1 MINDFIYKIKDI
13 WYHLMLRLS
22 LRGCSSVLDV
32 GCGASSP
39 LVYAKAN
46 KITEGIDGFHAS
58 IAQSKKNKIHDSY
71 RTGDIRRLGNLYAP
85 KSYDAVIA
93 LDVVEHLTRKEGF
106 QLISDMEAI
115 ARKKIV
121 VMTPNGFYRQED
133 IDGNKLQVHQSGWSV
148 KDFERLRF
156 KVFGIRG
163 LKWLRHEHATLRFK
177 PWIFWGLISF
187 VSEPLLTLFPQW
199 SYQIFAIHDIDQKK
213 ETIDVKKLVWTVTH
227 SVYEHLGP
235 ANAWRLVMSPPVVAI
250 LKFVAHIAGSRT
262 IPFTTRY
269 GTTLMLRVGD
279 ILFGG
284 YLHLGE
290 SNPLETYV
298 FRKIVNPDDIV
309 IDVGAHLGWYTVNCA
324 QVIGNGGTVYAFEP
338 NPGVAS
344 WLTDNCR
351 RNGLTNVRIER
362 IALADKNGTTD
373 FFVGGS
379 DSLGSLKLVNAKR
392 SNLERVHRIKV
403 PLRTLDSYVKDKD
416 FHRLK
421 LIKVDAEGADL
432 EVLKGAEKLLRKFHP
447 YLIVEVYG
455 LTWNTDV
462 HRDKEILKYLEKLG
476 YKAYAFIKGGLRRYN
491 PGNGQ
496 PQIINLFFAHGETEL
511 RKLLLVK

>member
-1 MINDFIYKIKDI
+1 MINDFIYRIKDI
-13 WYHLMLRLS
+13 WYHRMLKWS
-22 LRGCSSVLDV
+22 LCGCDSILDV

-39 LVYAKAN
+39 LEYACRN
-46 KITEGIDGFHAS
+46 KVTEGIDGFYAS

-71 RTGDIRRLGNLYAP
+71 RIDDIRRLGQLYAP

-115 ARKKIV
+115 ARKKVV

-133 IDGNKLQVHQSGWSV
+133 IDGNNLQIHRSGWSV
-148 KDFERLRF
+148 SDFQNLHFRT
-156 KVFGIRG
+156 FGIRG

-177 PWIFWGLISF
+177 PWFYWGLVSF
-187 VSEPLLTLFPQW
+187 VSEPILMMFPAL
-199 SYQIFAIHDIDQKK
+199 SYQIFAVKHVDQKNRK
-213 ETIDVKKLVWTVTH
+213 FDLQRLIWIVTKNAYDV
-227 SVYEHLGP
+227 LGP
-235 ANAWRLVMSPPVVAI
+235 ANAWRLAMSPPVVATLRFI
-250 LKFVAHIAGSRT
+250 AHIAGSRT
-262 IPFTTRY
+262 IFFRTKY
-269 GTTLMLRVGD
+269 GLTLQLRVGD

-324 QVIGNGGTVYAFEP
+324 QVVGSGGTVYAFEP

-344 WLTDNCR
+344 WLTENCK

-392 SNLERVHRIKV
+392 SNFERIHRIKV
-403 PLRTLDSYVKDKD
+403 PLWTLDSYVKNKD

-462 HRDKEILKYLEKLG
+462 HRDKEILTYLEKLG
-476 YKAYAFIKGGLRRYN
+476 YQAYAFVKGGLRRYN
-491 PGNGQ
+491 SGDDQ
-496 PQIINLFFAHGETEL
+496 PQIINLFFARRETEL